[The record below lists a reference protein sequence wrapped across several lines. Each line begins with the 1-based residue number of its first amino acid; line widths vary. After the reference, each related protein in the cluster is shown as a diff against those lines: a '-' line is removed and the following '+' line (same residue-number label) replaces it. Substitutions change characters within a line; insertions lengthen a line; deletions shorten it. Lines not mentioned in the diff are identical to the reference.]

1 MFIVKLLASMLVLC
15 SGIGFGF
22 YSSFKLSDEE
32 SIIEA
37 GISMLE
43 GISSKIRYS
52 AVPCD
57 KIVRGLAK
65 DETLVEKLPFLTV
78 CKALIKGGVSYPR
91 AVEESLKDDKHRESF
106 IMLSELGAGDVEHSL
121 GVISIMNEKL
131 KTELASAREK
141 KSKYG
146 KMYKTLGALAGAA
159 VVILIW

>member
-32 SIIEA
+32 SVIEA

-43 GISSKIRYS
+43 GISSQIRYS
-52 AVPCD
+52 AAPCD
-57 KIVRGLAK
+57 EIVKGLAK
-65 DETLVEKLPFLTV
+65 DRKISDKLFFLTA
-78 CKALIKGGVSYPR
+78 CAGFIKSGVSYPR

-106 IMLSELGAGDVEHSL
+106 IMLSELGAGDADHSL

-131 KTELASAREK
+131 KTELSSAREK